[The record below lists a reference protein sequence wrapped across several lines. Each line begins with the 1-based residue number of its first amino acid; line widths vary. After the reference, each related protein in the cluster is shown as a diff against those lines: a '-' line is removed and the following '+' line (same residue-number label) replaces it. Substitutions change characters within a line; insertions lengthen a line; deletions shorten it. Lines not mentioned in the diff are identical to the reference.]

1 MLCISYLSILS
12 LLFPR
17 PVCRAILLQRLS
29 RERKI
34 QWEDFWPL
42 TEGPWVTDNIGD
54 THLILRQTVR
64 LAGGGAG
71 SAESPQGQKASPQAD
86 SLTQKAAARVKE
98 EEKLQRKDWNK
109 YKKNSLVF
117 VMFFCLH
124 ESRHLCCFALSHG
137 HYPYISCMY
146 VATESRRKERGD
158 KAGMEIMH
166 CRRLVIALRVSEPP
180 DPAGVYTAVA
190 LWGHPAHKLLIT
202 Y

>member
-1 MLCISYLSILS
+1 
-12 LLFPR
+12 
-17 PVCRAILLQRLS
+17 
-29 RERKI
+29 
-34 QWEDFWPL
+34 
-42 TEGPWVTDNIGD
+42 
-54 THLILRQTVR
+54 
-64 LAGGGAG
+64 
-71 SAESPQGQKASPQAD
+71 
-86 SLTQKAAARVKE
+86 
-98 EEKLQRKDWNK
+98 
-109 YKKNSLVF
+109 
-117 VMFFCLH
+117 MFFCLH
-124 ESRHLCCFALSHG
+124 KSRLLCCFALSHG